1 MTSDYQPW
9 HQPTAHWRS
18 VLKNHEIL
26 RSLLQSEMWWDKT
39 CCSKFVSCLSVSL
52 WTPSKGL
59 SLEWGPLSVNRF
71 NRSSQIWLLPFVITT
86 NILHWSHRSTELY
99 RYKRYATSELRT
111 QSQPPDPVMSC
122 WLCTQCTPSKKAV
135 LQCRGASTVGFSKAL
150 APKHPTGSWKGKIPH
165 TSPVVYQY
173 SKNVKRYW
181 LFKSHWFWFFD
192 SLIVWLQRISF
203 NFTIWILLVQQLHQR
218 HSEELATTEGED
230 GTERTW
236 GPFIFHCMTCMIACN
251 SSKTAVKTAC
261 RIEARIKELILF
273 SRCKLQKCY
282 ITLQFSPCT
291 LVRPQKLQRPS
302 AALSSPCA

>member
-1 MTSDYQPW
+1 
-9 HQPTAHWRS
+9 
-18 VLKNHEIL
+18 
-26 RSLLQSEMWWDKT
+26 MWWDKT

-150 APKHPTGSWKGKIPH
+150 APPKHPTGSWKGKIPH

-173 SKNVKRYW
+173 SKDVKRYK
-181 LFKSHWFWFFD
+181 KSLVLVLWFFGSLASKIFSWYKYNCTSVTLRNLPPLKVKMALKEPEAPLLFPLYDMHD
-192 SLIVWLQRISF
+192 S
-203 NFTIWILLVQQLHQR
+203 
-218 HSEELATTEGED
+218 
-230 GTERTW
+230 
-236 GPFIFHCMTCMIACN
+236 M
-251 SSKTAVKTAC
+251 
-261 RIEARIKELILF
+261 
-273 SRCKLQKCY
+273 
-282 ITLQFSPCT
+282 
-291 LVRPQKLQRPS
+291 
-302 AALSSPCA
+302 